1 MGVSLALMVNQ
12 PLNGPQDGV
21 VRGHQFPQVLGHR
34 GHVVRHQCLEVQVKF
49 FLHYLKILTYAS
61 KVVPT
66 NDHLHIRH
74 NREGEAK
81 FLRCSSYYEGAFSI
95 IEPTEFSRI
104 SF

>member
-1 MGVSLALMVNQ
+1 MVNQ

-66 NDHLHIRH
+66 NDHSHIRL
-74 NREGEAK
+74 N
-81 FLRCSSYYEGAFSI
+81 FWAFSQKLDLLKKQ
-95 IEPTEFSRI
+95 ETRFFSKTRFLDPT
-104 SF
+104 